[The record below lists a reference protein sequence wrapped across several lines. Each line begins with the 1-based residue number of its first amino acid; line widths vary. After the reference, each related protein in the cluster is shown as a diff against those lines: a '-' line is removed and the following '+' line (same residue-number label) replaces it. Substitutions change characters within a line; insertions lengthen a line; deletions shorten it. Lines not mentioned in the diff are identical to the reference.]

1 MIPWRFLLFTA
12 AVGLLVYLH
21 FYLAHRQWRRLKGEP
36 STEID
41 PSYIRV
47 ENYFSQSFRA
57 KVKEWLKLPGAWSE
71 DKKDLFIAKGNE
83 RIRVTGPLQMDA
95 GSESAE
101 ILVVRGEFGCGK
113 DCRLCSEILARGNAR
128 IGAGSQVQ
136 AITADGNLVLENSVH
151 VARWA
156 DSMGEMVLDA
166 GCLIGARATS
176 RTAIRLGP
184 GARAGSVY
192 APAITSANWDGL
204 IPATESAPPAEEPIE
219 LPRPEV
225 GLEPP
230 VELTRAGLDLKK
242 LHVLSPDTWLYN
254 GDWKTSLAIHSRA
267 KLVVKGDCRM
277 ACHSILD
284 QDVKAGHS
292 LHLEASSVARGS
304 LVAGRN
310 LVLGEGCRF
319 NGVLHAGHSILLSR
333 GVRGVA
339 VDLPVAA
346 YAVEHLH
353 VEDNVAVQ
361 GKLAGGMGVE
371 VAEGEAQ
378 AAVRERL
385 EVRKEVRV

>member
-57 KVKEWLKLPGAWSE
+57 KVKEWLQLPGAWSE
-71 DKKDLFIAKGNE
+71 DKKDLFIVKGSE
-83 RIRVTGPLQMDA
+83 KIRVTGPLQIEA
-95 GSESAE
+95 GAHSAE
-101 ILVVRGEFGCGK
+101 ILVVRGEFGCGPC
-113 DCRLCSEILARGNAR
+113 CRLSSEILARGNAR
-128 IGAGSQVQ
+128 IGAGSQMQ
-136 AITADGNLVLENSVH
+136 AITADGSLVLENSVT
-151 VARWA
+151 VARWV

-166 GCLIGARATS
+166 DCRIGARATS

-184 GARAGSVY
+184 GAGAGSVY
-192 APAITSANWDGL
+192 APAVTSANWDGR
-204 IPATESAPPAEEPIE
+204 IPALESVPVEEPIE
-219 LPRPEV
+219 LPRPEA

-230 VELTRAGLDLKK
+230 ADLARAGLDLKK

-267 KLVVKGDCRM
+267 KLVVKGDCRL
-277 ACHSILD
+277 ASNSILD

-319 NGVLHAGHSILLSR
+319 NAVLHAGNSILLSR

-361 GKLAGGMGVE
+361 GKLAGGIGVE
-371 VAEGEAQ
+371 VADGEVA
-378 AAVRERL
+378 AAVKEKL

>member
-1 MIPWRFLLFTA
+1 MIPWRFVLFTA

-71 DKKDLFIAKGNE
+71 DKKDLFIIKGDE
-83 RIRVTGPLQMDA
+83 RIRVTGPLQMEA
-95 GSESAE
+95 GALSTE
-101 ILVVRGEFGCGK
+101 ILVVRGEFGCEQ
-113 DCRLCSEILARGNAR
+113 DCRLSSEILARGNAR
-128 IGAGSQVQ
+128 VGARSQLQ
-136 AITADGNLVLENSVH
+136 AITADGNLVLENSVR

-166 GCLIGARATS
+166 GCRIEARATS

-184 GARAGSVY
+184 GAHAGSVY
-192 APAITSANWDGL
+192 APAVTSANWDGL
-204 IPATESAPPAEEPIE
+204 IPTTETVPAEEPIE

-230 VELTRAGLDLKK
+230 ANLSTAGLDLKK

-277 ACHSILD
+277 ASHSILD

-310 LVLGEGCRF
+310 LVLAEGCRF
-319 NGVLHAGHSILLSR
+319 NGVLHAGNSILLGR

-361 GKLAGGMGVE
+361 GKLAAGMGVE
-371 VAEGEAQ
+371 VADGEAPK
-378 AAVRERL
+378 AVKEKL